1 MNSKLLFSIIVVLIF
16 GFVGGATYMIFF
28 RNNEEGTSSDIK
40 EYNISNYSY
49 YIENFPSEKYLGL
62 TDSEQIAKEKAESV
76 WMELYGESVKKEKP
90 YKAFFDKSS
99 NTWLVTGS
107 KSRSFFDNTKGGV
120 ANIIIQMSDGKVLA
134 VWHEK

>member
-1 MNSKLLFSIIVVLIF
+1 MNKKLLFCIIVVLICA
-16 GFVGGATYMIFF
+16 FVGGATYMIFF
-28 RNNEEGTSSDIK
+28 RKSEVDISN
-40 EYNISNYSY
+40 NISTFKISDYSY
-49 YIENFPSEKYLGL
+49 YIENYPSEKYLGL
-62 TDSEQIAKEKAESV
+62 TNSEQIAKEKAESV
-76 WMELYGESVKKEKP
+76 WMEMYGESVKKEKP

-107 KSRSFFDNTKGGV
+107 KSRSFFNNTKGGV